1 MSDKQKII
9 ETISNINEDATFEEI
24 IYQLY
29 LQYRIEKGLDD
40 IDNGKVLSSEEI
52 YDEIDKW

>member
-9 ETISNINEDATFEEI
+9 ETVKNFKEDATFEEI

-29 LQYRIEKGLDD
+29 FQYRIEKGLDD
-40 IDNGKVLSSEEI
+40 VQNGRTKSSEEVLQ
-52 YDEIDKW
+52 EIDEW

>member
-1 MSDKQKII
+1 MNDKQKII

-40 IDNGKVLSSEEI
+40 IDKGKVLSSEEI

>member
-29 LQYRIEKGLDD
+29 LQ
-40 IDNGKVLSSEEI
+40 
-52 YDEIDKW
+52 